1 MEDNKV
7 NSRRK
12 FIKSSGAIAGITV
25 IPSKSVWGACNA
37 SGVSGGSQA
46 LEDVC
51 RVSGSESPDNI
62 STGGFTANSFN
73 TLFTSI
79 NSGNKL
85 PSGKARK
92 MAGDMFS
99 KASWLDET
107 SSAGSFVFP
116 VFRCGNSFKTLIWDN
131 GSIRDN
137 NLKKEIQK
145 IDSSVEDNASN
156 VSIRSLKSVL
166 NPRYDWHMNELHAV
180 INKLKKIA
188 DVNIEYVS
196 GVQSNGKASTASFNV
211 LDMLEQ
217 LPAEPVKINI
227 AALYLNLAAGFAGNI
242 PIGYDAKSYCEHLV
256 SIMLENAT
264 YPGFASDLMA
274 KVSQTFSRPQSIS
287 ASTLLS

>member
-1 MEDNKV
+1 MNG
-7 NSRRK
+7 RRK

-51 RVSGSESPDNI
+51 GMNSSESPNNI
-62 STGGFTANSFN
+62 STGGFAAKSFN

-85 PSGKARK
+85 PSSAARK
-92 MAGDMFS
+92 MAGEMFS

-107 SSAGSFVFP
+107 SLAGSFDFP
-116 VFRCGNSFKTLIWDN
+116 VFRCGSSFKTLIWDG
-131 GSIRDN
+131 GSIRDET
-137 NLKKEIQK
+137 LKKEIQK
-145 IDSSVEDNASN
+145 IDRSVKDNASK
-156 VSIRSLKSVL
+156 VSVTSLKKVL
-166 NPRYDWHMNELHAV
+166 NPRYDWHINELHAV
-180 INKLKKIA
+180 INKLKSIA
-188 DVNIEYVS
+188 DVNIKYVS
-196 GVQSNGKASTASFNV
+196 GLQSNGKASTASFNV

-217 LPAEPVKINI
+217 LPAEPVKINV

-256 SIMLENAT
+256 SIILENAT
-264 YPGFASDLMA
+264 YPGFASNVMVELA
-274 KVSQTFSRPQSIS
+274 QTFSRPQSIS